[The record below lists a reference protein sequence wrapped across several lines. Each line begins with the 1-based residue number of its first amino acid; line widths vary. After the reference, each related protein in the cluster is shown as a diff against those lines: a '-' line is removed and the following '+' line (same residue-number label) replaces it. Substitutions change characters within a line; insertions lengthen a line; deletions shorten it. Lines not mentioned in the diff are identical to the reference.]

1 LGNREIMSSI
11 SSTSTNPLGLGHWVW
26 FALSG
31 WTGTT
36 TLIISTYQPSDS
48 PLVQTNSIWAQHQ
61 SYLLSQDDPCPP
73 RMAFFHDIGIA
84 IATWQADG
92 DHIILMADMNGDI
105 WKEEISTFGTSLGLQ
120 ESILSAHPTLLP
132 PVTFKQGN
140 WWANHP

>member
-1 LGNREIMSSI
+1 
-11 SSTSTNPLGLGHWVW
+11 
-26 FALSG
+26 
-31 WTGTT
+31 
-36 TLIISTYQPSDS
+36 
-48 PLVQTNSIWAQHQ
+48 
-61 SYLLSQDDPCPP
+61 
-73 RMAFFHDIGIA
+73 MAFFHDIGIA